1 MIKLTQKQSVIS
13 IAMASLL
20 LINTTHASIKPAILD
35 QANQQIVNQAAAD
48 SKKFQE
54 TKEDACADPNEDGS
68 LAQKQLEV
76 MTDQK
81 KMATKPVNL
90 GKLYDMGKKGGC
102 FVALSDFPD
111 LSMSIPSLTSV
122 MNSVKN
128 TLINYAIRK
137 TCQAVDQA
145 FSEMLEPLEA
155 ALNSVSDRGQIDLTG
170 AVNQEVSKKLYE
182 VDPELGRVST
192 SADSAKEIDFK
203 W

>member
-1 MIKLTQKQSVIS
+1 
-13 IAMASLL
+13 
-20 LINTTHASIKPAILD
+20 
-35 QANQQIVNQAAAD
+35 
-48 SKKFQE
+48 
-54 TKEDACADPNEDGS
+54 
-68 LAQKQLEV
+68 
-76 MTDQK
+76 
-81 KMATKPVNL
+81 
-90 GKLYDMGKKGGC
+90 
-102 FVALSDFPD
+102 
-111 LSMSIPSLTSV
+111 MSIPSLTSV